1 MRKKTDCSAAMLQ
14 VSADTLKQLQTRK
27 ATVTPS
33 WWALLIMFK
42 YRSRQNFKQ
51 ADFLGEQQ
59 TLVTVGPLT
68 DGATTVC
75 TDQGSEQNNA
85 KLLMACYM
93 IPIQERQCQQK

>member
-1 MRKKTDCSAAMLQ
+1 MEDIDCPKRYCSNEYAETDCSIAMLQ
-14 VSADTLKQLQTRK
+14 VSADTMKQLQTRK

-59 TLVTVGPLT
+59 TQITVLDLSLLVLGLF
-68 DGATTVC
+68 AQIKEASTTMP
-75 TDQGSEQNNA
+75 SS
-85 KLLMACYM
+85 
-93 IPIQERQCQQK
+93 